1 MLNVTSLPDKKLLLS
16 DENPMI
22 LGVQELLVVLI
33 TLCLLALLFVVG
45 IGANSLLL
53 VAFYRRPILQTVSN
67 RFVGNLVAI
76 NLISTVLF
84 IPLICIDISPTL
96 WIQWTCHPVRCII
109 SELVSSWVSASSI
122 LGTLLIGVDQYLA
135 ILFPLRYAVFFRGY
149 RAWLIL
155 STCWISCLIFST
167 IVSISEHTSIW
178 LICDSSDQDKNW
190 TLPLLKFIFLFVVP
204 VILIGLI
211 YSRIYLEARAS
222 SEKLRKSSRFRTYSG
237 SKESLQSLERSSPA
251 IEQSTSFIL
260 MSSIRRRV
268 LAANQFM
275 LKHKEELHT
284 ARISLLIVVLILGC
298 WLPFHLENLLLRLQI
313 IQSSDVPKWLRCLT
327 HLLVVIYPSLSP
339 CLFAFRCKK
348 LQRELRRTLQ
358 SRRRH
363 HHPELSSYNRE
374 EFRRKA
380 IRKFPL
386 ECTKINIDSESPEK
400 VKVEVAPR
408 KSISPP
414 TSSSTESKSLS

>member
-386 ECTKINIDSESPEK
+386 ECTKINIDSKSPEK
-400 VKVEVAPR
+400 VKVEVQPR

-414 TSSSTESKSLS
+414 TSTSTESKSLS